1 MGPDETTS
9 THTSTRVRQG
19 HASDV
24 MLLTVHFLS
33 PMEMYVFLLQPG
45 LAALT
50 NLAANFVAGW
60 LLLSEMLDLSYL
72 TPPLP
77 LLVFAVRSDEG
88 RELAGKK

>member
-1 MGPDETTS
+1 
-9 THTSTRVRQG
+9 
-19 HASDV
+19 

-45 LAALT
+45 LAART